1 MQILRNKKTILVIC
15 PYPEGFAAS
24 QRLKYEQYFDSWE
37 KAGYKITVSPFFDF
51 DTWNI
56 LYKDGF
62 FIKKIFGTLV
72 GYLRRFLD
80 LLRLKKFDHVYVC
93 MWVTPLIDTFFER
106 LYLRFSK
113 HLIFDFDDAIHIEK
127 DPNNKSI
134 LKKIFK
140 GQKKIKIL
148 IRSANSVIS
157 SSPFNLS
164 YCLEKNIYNSA
175 KYIPCSL
182 DTRRFVPANRII
194 DNDQKLSIG
203 WTGTFTSA
211 AYLDSIKDIMKKVCE
226 EFDLKLILI
235 TNFDYKIPGI
245 DLDVIRWKKETE
257 IEDLQKIDIGLYPL
271 IESPWALG
279 KGGLKVLQY
288 MSLGIPSISSN
299 YGTAQY
305 IVKNGINGFLVDTK
319 DEWIDKISLLVK
331 DEELRRRLGK
341 NAREH
346 IKQNYSIQAVEPLYL
361 SSIDGKINDISK

>member
-1 MQILRNKKTILVIC
+1 MQTSNNKKTILVIC

-37 KAGYKITVSPFFDF
+37 NAGYKITVSPFFDL

-62 FIKKIFGTLV
+62 FIKKVYGTLA
-72 GYLRRFLD
+72 GYLKRFLD
-80 LLRLKKFDHVYVC
+80 LFRLKKFDHVYVC
-93 MWVTPLIDTFFER
+93 MWVTPLIDSFFER
-106 LYLRFSK
+106 LYLRLSK
-113 HLIFDFDDAIHIEK
+113 HLIFDFDDAIHTER

-148 IRSANSVIS
+148 IKGANSVIS

-164 YCLEKNIYNSA
+164 YCLENNIYNSA

-182 DTRRFVPANRII
+182 DTRRFIPVNRPIA
-194 DNDQKLSIG
+194 NDQKLSIG

-211 AYLDSIKDIMKKVCE
+211 AYLDSIKEIMQKACQE
-226 EFDLKLILI
+226 LDLKLILI
-235 TNFDYKIPGI
+235 TNFDYEIAGI
-245 DLDVIRWKKETE
+245 DLEVIKWKKETE
-257 IEDLQKIDIGLYPL
+257 IKDLQKIDIGLYPL

-319 DEWIDKISLLVK
+319 EEWIDKISLLAK
-331 DEELRRRLGK
+331 DEELRRKLGN
-341 NAREH
+341 NARKH
-346 IKQNYSIQAVEPLYL
+346 IELNYSIPAVESLYL
-361 SSIDGKINDISK
+361 NSIANTNK